1 MKKPIKEIQ
10 EQASKGPFKT
20 DSIFSSAYVLDAET
34 YAICNMPSGSPNKKA
49 NAQLIA
55 HSLNMFQP
63 MLEALELAECALEL
77 CRQQMRDNGDLTLWN
92 ELQAP
97 VTVRQVL
104 KDAQEVEV

>member
-49 NAQLIA
+49 NAHLIA
-55 HSLNMFQP
+55 HCLNNFQP
-63 MLEALELAECALEL
+63 MLEALDSFVRGIEACLEKDDPVYKRL
-77 CRQQMRDNGDLTLWN
+77 EYHYKRQK
-92 ELQAP
+92 QA
-97 VTVRQVL
+97 L